1 MSAFSL
7 MGLGSKAVSAAY
19 AQLQSTGNNIAN
31 ANIKGYSR
39 QSAQLATASA
49 ENTGSGY
56 LGRGVLVTTIARA
69 ANMFMTQQVVATA
82 STAAADAARRGRLSQ
97 LEKVFAGGAAGLG
110 QAATQI
116 FNAFADLAAVPGD
129 LAARQVV
136 LARLED
142 FATLSRSTSA
152 QIESLQ
158 GSVSHDVVG
167 AVSEVNALSGALAKL
182 NVSIQKAGAQGHSPN
197 DLLDQ
202 RDQLIQ
208 RLGEKLQLQ
217 VYVAADDTANLF
229 VGSGQSLVVGGAAYK
244 MMAAADV
251 DDPTRVRMSI
261 DQGGLS
267 ADMTIGDVGDG
278 QIGGL
283 LDFQGGALADARNR
297 LGQMV
302 TGLASA
308 LNRQQSLGL
317 DLQGQAGAALYG
329 FSGPQAVPATSN
341 AQDAGGHYL
350 ATVSLTISDPAK
362 LQASDYRLAPD
373 PAKAGQYVVTRL
385 SDGQVFQPVADGQQ
399 IDGFAISIGPTP
411 PAPGESFRLKPVSAS
426 AADLTVLLK
435 SPRGVAAANPVTAQA
450 LASNTG
456 SASVRAVEINAAPA
470 TAYQA
475 LTVNFTD
482 DLGGYEIRDA
492 RQAALASGSF
502 VAGQAIVFDGIALHL
517 SGVARSGDQVR
528 IDPTTH
534 PAASN
539 GNALRFDNMA
549 ALGLID
555 GVTVADAHANTLS
568 ALGSQ
573 LQGANAAADTS
584 QAVAGRAAADLSGVV
599 GVNLDE
605 EAARLIQYQQAYQA
619 SAKVLQSA
627 QTLLDTILGL
637 AR

>member
-7 MGLGSKAVSAAY
+7 MSLGSKAVNAAY

-31 ANIKGYSR
+31 ANVKGYSR
-39 QSAQLATASA
+39 QSAQLATSSA
-49 ENTGSGY
+49 EYTGSGY
-56 LGRGVLVTTIARA
+56 LGRGVTVTTIARA
-69 ANMFMTQQVVATA
+69 SNLFMSQQVVATGSA
-82 STAAADAARRGRLSQ
+82 AAADAARRDRLSQ
-97 LEKVFAGGAAGLG
+97 LEKVFAGGAAGMG

-116 FNAFADLAAVPGD
+116 FNAFADLAAAPTD
-129 LAARQVV
+129 LAARQAV

-142 FATLSRSTSA
+142 FASLARSTST

-167 AVSEVNALSGALAKL
+167 AVQEVNALAGSLAKL
-182 NVSIQKAGAQGHSPN
+182 NVSIQKANAEGHSPN

-208 RLGEKLQLQ
+208 SLGEKLQLQ
-217 VYVAADDTANLF
+217 VYVGADDTASLF
-229 VGSGQSLVVGGAAYK
+229 VGSGQSLVVGGSAFK
-244 MMAAADV
+244 MMAAPDV
-251 DDPTRVRMSI
+251 DDPTRVRLRI
-261 DQGGLS
+261 DQGGL
-267 ADMTIGDVGDG
+267 AAEMTVQDVGDG

-283 LDFQGGALADARNR
+283 LDFQGQALADARNR
-297 LGQMV
+297 LGQLV

-308 LNRQQSLGL
+308 LNRQQGLGL
-317 DLQGQAGAALYG
+317 DLQGQAGSALYS
-329 FSGPQAVPATSN
+329 FSGPQAVPATAN
-341 AQDAGGHYL
+341 AKDAGGQYL
-350 ATVSLTISDPAK
+350 ATVSLAVTDPSR
-362 LQASDYRLAPD
+362 LQASDYRLTPD
-373 PAKAGQYVVTRL
+373 PASAGQYVVTRL
-385 SDGQVFQPVADGQQ
+385 SDGQVFQPVADGQE
-399 IDGFAISIGPTP
+399 IDGFAIHIGPTP
-411 PAPGESFRLKPVSAS
+411 PAAGESFRLKPVSAS
-426 AADLTVLLK
+426 AADLTLLLK
-435 SPRGVAAANPVTAQA
+435 SPRGVAAANPVTALA
-450 LASNTG
+450 LATNTG
-456 SASVRAVEINAAPA
+456 NASVRAVEINAAPA
-470 TAYQA
+470 AGYRP

-482 DLGGYEIRDA
+482 DQGGYEIVDA
-492 RQAALASGSF
+492 ANARLASGNF
-502 VAGQAIVFDGIALHL
+502 VAGQPIVFDGIALQL

-539 GNALRFDNMA
+539 GNALRFDHLA
-549 ALGLID
+549 TLGLID

-573 LQGANAAADTS
+573 LQGANAAANTS

-627 QTLLDTILGL
+627 QSLLDTILSL
-637 AR
+637 SR

>member
-7 MGLGSKAVSAAY
+7 MGLGSKAVNAAY
-19 AQLQSTGNNIAN
+19 TQLQSTGNNIAN

-39 QSAQLATASA
+39 QSAQLATSA
-49 ENTGSGY
+49 AEYTGSGY

-69 ANMFMTQQVVATA
+69 ANMFMTQQVVATRSA
-82 STAAADAARRGRLSQ
+82 AAADSVRRDRLSQ
-97 LEKVFAGGAAGLG
+97 LEKVFAGGQAGLG
-110 QAATQI
+110 HAATQI
-116 FNAFADLAAVPGD
+116 FNAFADLAAVPND

-142 FATLSRSTSA
+142 FATLARSTST
-152 QIESLQ
+152 QIENLQ

-167 AVSEVNALSGALAKL
+167 AVAEVNALTGALAKL
-182 NVSIQKAGAQGHSPN
+182 NVSILKAGAEGHSPN

-202 RDQLIQ
+202 RDQLVQ

-217 VYVAADDTANLF
+217 VYIGADETASLF
-229 VGSGQSLVVGGAAYK
+229 VGSGQSLVVGGVAYK
-244 MMAAADV
+244 MTAAPDV

-267 ADMTIGDVGDG
+267 SDMTIADVGDG

-297 LGQMV
+297 LGQLV
-302 TGLASA
+302 SGLASA
-308 LNRQQSLGL
+308 LNRQQGLGL

-329 FSGPQAVPATSN
+329 FSGPQAVPATTN

-350 ATVSLTISDPAK
+350 ATVSLTIADPAK

-373 PAKAGQYVVTRL
+373 PANAGQYVVTRL

-426 AADLTVLLK
+426 ATDLMVLMK
-435 SPRGVAAANPVTAQA
+435 SPRGLAAANPVTAQA
-450 LASNTG
+450 LGSNTG
-456 SASVRAVEINAAPA
+456 NASVRAVEINAAPA
-470 TAYQA
+470 AAYQA

-492 RQAALASGSF
+492 SQARLASGSF
-502 VAGQAIVFDGIALHL
+502 VAGQPILFDGIALQL
-517 SGVARSGDQVR
+517 AGVARSGDQVR
-528 IDPTTH
+528 IAPTTY

-539 GNALRFDNMA
+539 GNALRFDSMA
-549 ALGLID
+549 TLGLID
-555 GVTVADAHANTLS
+555 GLTVADAHANTLS
-568 ALGSQ
+568 VLGSQ

-584 QAVAGRAAADLSGVV
+584 TAVAGRAAADLSGVV

-619 SAKVLQSA
+619 SAKVLQAA
-627 QTLLDTILGL
+627 QSLLDTILSL
-637 AR
+637 SR

>member
-426 AADLTVLLK
+426 AADLTVLLR

>member
-49 ENTGSGY
+49 ESTGSGY

-568 ALGSQ
+568 VLGSQ

-584 QAVAGRAAADLSGVV
+584 AAVAGRAAADLSGEV

>member
-7 MGLGSKAVSAAY
+7 MGLGSKAVNAAY

-39 QSAQLATASA
+39 QSAQLATSA
-49 ENTGSGY
+49 AEYTGSGY

-69 ANMFMTQQVVATA
+69 ANMFMTQQVVATGSA
-82 STAAADAARRGRLSQ
+82 AAADSVRRDRLSQ
-97 LEKVFAGGAAGLG
+97 LEKVFAGGQAGLG
-110 QAATQI
+110 HAATQI
-116 FNAFADLAAVPGD
+116 FNAFADLAAVPND

-167 AVSEVNALSGALAKL
+167 AVSEVNALTGALAKL
-182 NVSIQKAGAQGHSPN
+182 NVSIQKAGAEGHSPN

-208 RLGEKLQLQ
+208 GLGEKLQLQ
-217 VYVAADDTANLF
+217 VYIGADATASLF
-229 VGSGQSLVVGGAAYK
+229 VGSGQSLVVGGVAYK
-244 MMAAADV
+244 MTAAPDV

-261 DQGGLS
+261 DQGGLT

-297 LGQMV
+297 LGQLV

-308 LNRQQSLGL
+308 LNRQQGLGL

-329 FSGPQAVPATSN
+329 FSGPQAVPATTN
-341 AQDAGGHYL
+341 AQDAAGHYL
-350 ATVSLTISDPAK
+350 ATVGLTITDPSK
-362 LQASDYRLAPD
+362 VQASDYRLAPD
-373 PAKAGQYVVTRL
+373 PANAGQYVVTRL

-399 IDGFAISIGPTP
+399 IDGFAITIGPTP
-411 PAPGESFRLKPVSAS
+411 PAPGESFRLKPVSSS
-426 AADLTVLLK
+426 ANDLTVLLK

-450 LASNTG
+450 LAANTG

-470 TAYQA
+470 GAYQA
-475 LTVNFTD
+475 LTVNFID

-492 RQAALASGSF
+492 SQARLAGGSF
-502 VAGQAIVFDGIALHL
+502 VAGQPILFDGIALQL
-517 SGVARSGDQVR
+517 AGVARSGDQVR
-528 IDPTTH
+528 IVPTTY

-539 GNALRFDNMA
+539 GNALRFDSMA
-549 ALGLID
+549 TLGLID
-555 GVTVADAHANTLS
+555 GLTVADAHANTLS
-568 ALGSQ
+568 VLGSQ

-584 QAVAGRAAADLSGVV
+584 AAVAGRAAADLSGEV

-619 SAKVLQSA
+619 SAKVLQAA
-627 QTLLDTILGL
+627 QSLLDTILSL
-637 AR
+637 SR

>member
-39 QSAQLATASA
+39 QSAQLATVSA
-49 ENTGSGY
+49 ENTGAGY
-56 LGRGVLVTTIARA
+56 LGRGVMVTTIARA
-69 ANMFMTQQVVATA
+69 ANMFMTQQVVATGSA
-82 STAAADAARRGRLSQ
+82 AAADSVRRDRLSQ

-110 QAATQI
+110 HAATQI

-142 FATLSRSTSA
+142 FATLSRATSA

-182 NVSIQKAGAQGHSPN
+182 NVSIQQAGAEGHSPN

-202 RDQLIQ
+202 RDQLIK

-217 VYVAADDTANLF
+217 VYISADETASLF
-229 VGSGQSLVVGGAAYK
+229 VGSGQSLVVGKDAFK
-244 MMAAADV
+244 MMAAQDV
-251 DDPTRVRMSI
+251 ADPTRVRLSI

-267 ADMTIGDVGDG
+267 SDMTIADVGDG

-283 LDFQGGALADARNR
+283 LDFQGQALADARNR

-308 LNRQQSLGL
+308 LNRQQGLGL
-317 DLQGQAGAALYG
+317 DLQGQAGGALYG
-329 FSGPQAVPATSN
+329 FSGPQAVPATTN

-373 PAKAGQYVVTRL
+373 PANAGQYVVTRL
-385 SDGQVFQPVADGQQ
+385 SDGLVFQPVADGQQ

-411 PAPGESFRLKPVSAS
+411 PAPGESFRLKAVSAS
-426 AADLTVLLK
+426 ATDLTVLIK
-435 SPRGVAAANPVTAQA
+435 SPRGLAAANPVTAQA

-470 TAYQA
+470 VPYQA
-475 LTVNFTD
+475 LTVNFID

-492 RQAALASGSF
+492 SQAALASGSF
-502 VAGQAIVFDGIALHL
+502 VAGQPIRFDGIALQL

-539 GNALRFDNMA
+539 GNAVRFDNMA

-555 GVTVADAHANTLS
+555 GVTVADAHANTL
-568 ALGSQ
+568 AVLGSQ

-584 QAVAGRAAADLSGVV
+584 AAVAGRAAADLSGEV

-637 AR
+637 SR

>member
-167 AVSEVNALSGALAKL
+167 AVSEVNALTGALAKL

-568 ALGSQ
+568 VLGSQ

-584 QAVAGRAAADLSGVV
+584 AAVAGRAAADLSGEV

>member
-39 QSAQLATASA
+39 QSAQLATVSA
-49 ENTGSGY
+49 ENTGAGY
-56 LGRGVLVTTIARA
+56 LGRGVMVTTIARA
-69 ANMFMTQQVVATA
+69 ANMFMTQQVVATGSA
-82 STAAADAARRGRLSQ
+82 AAADSVRRDRLSQ

-110 QAATQI
+110 HAATQI

-167 AVSEVNALSGALAKL
+167 AVSEVNALTGALAKL

-568 ALGSQ
+568 VLGSQ

-584 QAVAGRAAADLSGVV
+584 AAVAGRAAADLSGEV

>member
-7 MGLGSKAVSAAY
+7 MGLGSKAVNAAY
-19 AQLQSTGNNIAN
+19 TQLQSTGNNIAN

-39 QSAQLATASA
+39 QSAQLATSA
-49 ENTGSGY
+49 AEYTGSGY

-69 ANMFMTQQVVATA
+69 ANMFMTQQVVATRSA
-82 STAAADAARRGRLSQ
+82 AAADSVRRDRLSQ
-97 LEKVFAGGAAGLG
+97 LEKVFAGGQAGLG
-110 QAATQI
+110 HAATQI
-116 FNAFADLAAVPGD
+116 FNAFADLAAVPND

-142 FATLSRSTSA
+142 FATLARSTST
-152 QIESLQ
+152 QIENLQ

-167 AVSEVNALSGALAKL
+167 AVAEVNALTGALAKL
-182 NVSIQKAGAQGHSPN
+182 NVSILKAGAEGHSPN

-202 RDQLIQ
+202 RDQLVQ

-217 VYVAADDTANLF
+217 VYIGADETASLF
-229 VGSGQSLVVGGAAYK
+229 VGSGQSLVVGGVAYK
-244 MMAAADV
+244 MTAAPDV

-267 ADMTIGDVGDG
+267 SDMTIADVGDG

-297 LGQMV
+297 LGQLV
-302 TGLASA
+302 SGLASA
-308 LNRQQSLGL
+308 LNRQQGLGL

-329 FSGPQAVPATSN
+329 FSGPQAVPATTN

-350 ATVSLTISDPAK
+350 ATVSLTIADPAK

-373 PAKAGQYVVTRL
+373 PANAGQYVVTRL

-426 AADLTVLLK
+426 ATNLTVLMK
-435 SPRGVAAANPVTAQA
+435 SPRGLAAANPVTAQA
-450 LASNTG
+450 LGSNTG
-456 SASVRAVEINAAPA
+456 NASVRAVEINAAPA
-470 TAYQA
+470 AAYQA

-492 RQAALASGSF
+492 SQARLASGNF
-502 VAGQAIVFDGIALHL
+502 VAGQPILFDGIALQL
-517 SGVARSGDQVR
+517 AGVARSGDQVR
-528 IDPTTH
+528 IAPTTY

-539 GNALRFDNMA
+539 GNALRFDSMA
-549 ALGLID
+549 TLGLID
-555 GVTVADAHANTLS
+555 GLTVADAHANTLS
-568 ALGSQ
+568 VLGSQ

-584 QAVAGRAAADLSGVV
+584 TAVAGRAAADLSGVV

-619 SAKVLQSA
+619 SAKVLQAA
-627 QTLLDTILGL
+627 QSLLDTILSL
-637 AR
+637 SR

>member
-7 MGLGSKAVSAAY
+7 MSLGSKAVNAAY
-19 AQLQSTGNNIAN
+19 TQLQSTGNNIAN
-31 ANIKGYSR
+31 ANVKGYSR
-39 QSAQLATASA
+39 QSAQLATSSA
-49 ENTGSGY
+49 EYTRSGY
-56 LGRGVLVTTIARA
+56 LGRGVTVTTIARA
-69 ANMFMTQQVVATA
+69 SNMFMSQQVVATGSA
-82 STAAADAARRGRLSQ
+82 AAADAARRDRLSQ
-97 LEKVFAGGAAGLG
+97 LEKVFAGGSAGIG
-110 QAATQI
+110 QAATQV
-116 FNAFADLAAVPGD
+116 FNAFADLAASPTD
-129 LAARQVV
+129 LAARQAV

-142 FATLSRSTSA
+142 FASLARSTST

-167 AVSEVNALSGALAKL
+167 AVQEVNALTGSLAKL
-182 NVSIQKAGAQGHSPN
+182 NVSIQKANAEGHSPN

-217 VYVAADDTANLF
+217 VYVAADDTASLF
-229 VGSGQSLVVGGAAYK
+229 VGSGQSLVVGGAAYR
-244 MMAAADV
+244 MLTAPDV
-251 DDPTRVRMSI
+251 NDPTRVRMSI
-261 DQGGLS
+261 DQGGLT
-267 ADMTIGDVGDG
+267 ADMTIQDVGDG

-283 LDFQGGALADARNR
+283 LDFQGQALADARNR
-297 LGQMV
+297 LGQLV

-308 LNRQQSLGL
+308 LNRQQGLGL
-317 DLQGQAGAALYG
+317 DLQGQAGSALYS

-341 AQDAGGHYL
+341 AQDASGHYL
-350 ATVSLTISDPAK
+350 ATLSLAITNPAH
-362 LQASDYRLAPD
+362 LQASDYSLVPD
-373 PAKAGQYVVTRL
+373 PASAGQYVVTRL
-385 SDGQVFQPVADGQQ
+385 SDGQVFKPVADGQE
-399 IDGFAISIGPTP
+399 IDGFAITIGPTP
-411 PAPGESFRLKPVSAS
+411 PAVGESFRLKPVSAS
-426 AADLTVLLK
+426 AADLTLLLK
-435 SPRGVAAANPVTAQA
+435 SPRGVAAANPVTALA
-450 LASNTG
+450 LATNTG

-470 TAYQA
+470 AGYQP
-475 LTVNFTD
+475 LTVNFID

-492 RQAALASGSF
+492 AHARLASGNF
-502 VAGQAIVFDGIALHL
+502 VAGQAIVFDGIALQL
-517 SGVARSGDQVR
+517 AGLARNGDQVR

-534 PAASN
+534 AAASN
-539 GNALRFDNMA
+539 GNALRFDNLA
-549 ALGLID
+549 TLGLID

-627 QTLLDTILGL
+627 QSLLDTILSL
-637 AR
+637 SR

>member
-568 ALGSQ
+568 VLGSQ
-573 LQGANAAADTS
+573 MQGANAAADSST
-584 QAVAGRAAADLSGVV
+584 AVAGRAAADLSGEV

>member
-69 ANMFMTQQVVATA
+69 ANMFMTQQVVATRSA
-82 STAAADAARRGRLSQ
+82 AAADSVRRDRLSQ
-97 LEKVFAGGAAGLG
+97 LEKVFAGGQAGLG
-110 QAATQI
+110 HAATQI
-116 FNAFADLAAVPGD
+116 FNAFADLAAVPND

-142 FATLSRSTSA
+142 FATLARSTST
-152 QIESLQ
+152 QIENLQ

-568 ALGSQ
+568 VLGSQ

-584 QAVAGRAAADLSGVV
+584 AAVAGRAAADLSGEV

-627 QTLLDTILGL
+627 QSLLDTILSL
-637 AR
+637 SR

>member
-7 MGLGSKAVSAAY
+7 MGLGSKAVNAAY
-19 AQLQSTGNNIAN
+19 TQLQSTGNNIAN

-39 QSAQLATASA
+39 QSAQLATSA
-49 ENTGSGY
+49 AEYTGSGY

-69 ANMFMTQQVVATA
+69 ANMFMTQQVVATRSA
-82 STAAADAARRGRLSQ
+82 AAADSVRRDRLSQ
-97 LEKVFAGGAAGLG
+97 LEKVFAGGQAGLG
-110 QAATQI
+110 HAATQI
-116 FNAFADLAAVPGD
+116 FNAFADLAAVPND

-142 FATLSRSTSA
+142 FATLARSTST
-152 QIESLQ
+152 QIENLQ

-167 AVSEVNALSGALAKL
+167 AVAEVNALTGALAKL
-182 NVSIQKAGAQGHSPN
+182 NVSILKAGAEGHSPN

-202 RDQLIQ
+202 RDQLVQ

-217 VYVAADDTANLF
+217 VYIGADETASLF
-229 VGSGQSLVVGGAAYK
+229 VGSGQSLVVGGVAYK
-244 MMAAADV
+244 MTAAPDV

-267 ADMTIGDVGDG
+267 SDMTIADVGDG

-297 LGQMV
+297 LGQLV
-302 TGLASA
+302 SGLASA
-308 LNRQQSLGL
+308 LNRQQGLGL

-329 FSGPQAVPATSN
+329 FSGPQAVPATTN

-350 ATVSLTISDPAK
+350 ATVSLTIADPAK

-373 PAKAGQYVVTRL
+373 PANAGQYVVTRL

-426 AADLTVLLK
+426 ATNLTVLMK
-435 SPRGVAAANPVTAQA
+435 SPRGLAAANPVTAQA
-450 LASNTG
+450 LGSNTG
-456 SASVRAVEINAAPA
+456 NASVRAVEINAAPA
-470 TAYQA
+470 AAYQA

-492 RQAALASGSF
+492 SQARLASGSF
-502 VAGQAIVFDGIALHL
+502 VAGQPILFDGIALQL
-517 SGVARSGDQVR
+517 AGVARSGDQVR
-528 IDPTTH
+528 IAPTTY

-539 GNALRFDNMA
+539 GNALRFDSMA
-549 ALGLID
+549 TLGLID
-555 GVTVADAHANTLS
+555 GLTVADAHANTLS
-568 ALGSQ
+568 VLGSQ

-584 QAVAGRAAADLSGVV
+584 TAVAGRAAADLSGVV

-619 SAKVLQSA
+619 SAKVLQAA
-627 QTLLDTILGL
+627 QSLLDTILSL
-637 AR
+637 SR